1 MRVRFVASCLIA
13 AVVGLFSVNLSAQ
26 VVPKSISAGG
36 SDAALR
42 EQKNAWTVGIVGG
55 LFSGTYMRLVD
66 EMASALND
74 GDNLRILPIVSYGA
88 ASNLD
93 DLLYLHGVDAA
104 ITQSD
109 VFDYFQ
115 TVRKTSNLERRVD
128 YITRLPISELHI
140 LARDNVQSLED
151 LRGKKVNFGPAGT
164 GASLTGNIVFQRLG
178 IDVNQV
184 LIPQPSALQK
194 LQSGEIDAIARVI
207 PKPIEFFSK
216 IPPNSGLHLV
226 NIPFTKMF
234 EDHYTLGEFTKQEY
248 PNLLQGKDRIDT
260 IAVPAVLAV
269 YNWPTDTERY
279 RKVQRFVQYL
289 FTNFDKL
296 QHPPYHP
303 KWRDV
308 NLAAT
313 VPGWTRFSVAQDML
327 DKMQKQGATAQ
338 QQVDFNTYLTRQT
351 HIPSSDAEREAL
363 FRSFLQWR
371 QAHPDQNSHSER
383 ASGRSDLPLAWPQRA
398 PRPRFRSPTA
408 RASGLAQQ
416 GWPTSVGMVV
426 GLHRKHWPLCVWIPQ
441 DDGSQ
446 DHRDRFPRPFYHG

>member
-1 MRVRFVASCLIA
+1 MSSEPMKPDFVARSRSPGRSCGRKSRRIGNCKKRYTNLDWNVSPAPPQRWGQNFVKGQNLTRVLGVMRARIVAACLIA
-13 AVVGLFSVNLSAQ
+13 SIVGLFSFSLSAQ
-26 VVPKSISAGG
+26 VVPKSVSTGG
-36 SDAALR
+36 SDAAMR

-55 LFSGTYMRLVD
+55 LFTGTYMRLVD
-66 EMASALND
+66 DMASALND

-109 VFDYFQ
+109 VFDYFR
-115 TVRKTSNLERRVD
+115 TVRKTPNLEQRVH
-128 YITRLPISELHI
+128 YVIRLPISELHI

-164 GASLTGNIVFQRLG
+164 GASLTGTIVFQRLG
-178 IDVNQV
+178 IDVQQV
-184 LIPQPSALQK
+184 MIDQSSALQK

-207 PKPIEFFSK
+207 PKPVDFFTK

-234 EDHYTLGEFTKQEY
+234 EDHYTLGEFTKQDY
-248 PNLLQGKDRIDT
+248 PNLLEGNDRIDT

-269 YNWPTDTERY
+269 YNWPANTERY

-289 FTNFDKL
+289 FTNFSKL

-327 DKMQKQGATAQ
+327 DKINQQNGTDAQ
-338 QQVDFNTYLTRQT
+338 QQVDFDAYLSQQSHMPAT
-351 HIPSSDAEREAL
+351 DADREAL
-363 FRSFLQWR
+363 FRDFLQWR
-371 QAHPDQNSHSER
+371 ANQQTHP
-383 ASGRSDLPLAWPQRA
+383 
-398 PRPRFRSPTA
+398 
-408 RASGLAQQ
+408 AQ
-416 GWPTSVGMVV
+416 
-426 GLHRKHWPLCVWIPQ
+426 KK
-441 DDGSQ
+441 
-446 DHRDRFPRPFYHG
+446 